1 MKSLRAMKRTLTTL
15 VILPGVVLSGLV
27 APLPALAQYGNYR
40 VQSMNF
46 DLWCQEQAQMPVDR
60 CDRRLPEDVQVF
72 ETYRFKVEQ
81 YEIDY
86 LRQKDNAIR
95 LDRNILHADPVDDP
109 LSKSQPQQRQ
119 DVTRTPPR
127 N

>member
-1 MKSLRAMKRTLTTL
+1 MKAALHTRLPAL
-15 VILPGVVLSGLV
+15 VIASALAAALA

-46 DLWCQEQAQMPVDR
+46 DLWCQEDARLPVER

-72 ETYRFKVEQ
+72 EAHRAKVEQ

-109 LSKSQPQQRQ
+109 LSKSQTQQRQ